1 MLKVLYTN
9 VCTYINDRHCQPGWL
24 SLAAADDRP
33 TDQRTKKKQL
43 SLPKPSKPLHRSC
56 RCRTLP
62 RRKAVLLLLLRSIF
76 ELGICPVLL
85 LGMLTEKEG
94 SRKEGRKEITSQSG
108 KERKWMLYYKL
119 VIDAICAYVCRA
131 FDFILIPLFHFQY
144 I

>member
-1 MLKVLYTN
+1 MERCSVVYRCINCRYFVREMKANVESFVYT
-9 VCTYINDRHCQPGWL
+9 CINDRHCQPGWL

-94 SRKEGRKEITSQSG
+94 SRKEGRKEG
-108 KERKWMLYYKL
+108 RRLHRKVEKKENG
-119 VIDAICAYVCRA
+119 CCTT
-131 FDFILIPLFHFQY
+131 H
-144 I
+144 